1 MYSSD
6 HIVRIR
12 NLVDR
17 YALPYF
23 DGFASLNV
31 RQLHQ
36 MYNGI
41 GPAKFGDAVRGLSTD
56 LFTVFEPAALVHD
69 AACTPKRYGGD
80 NDGTYAGFVCANK
93 HFATACNT
101 IANESRLYFGWFRPQ
116 QRDLRRFVG
125 RQLARAVTGDIAWD
139 AYRDAYTASTFGAAA

>member
-1 MYSSD
+1 MYSAA

-31 RQLHQ
+31 RQLQQ

-41 GPAKFGDAVRGLSTD
+41 GPDKFGDALLDLSTD
-56 LFTVFEPAALVHD
+56 LFTIFEPAALIHD
-69 AACTPKRYGGD
+69 AAYTPKRRGGD
-80 NDGTYAGFVCANK
+80 NDGTYAGFVCAND

-101 IANESRLYFGWFRPQ
+101 IAEESRLYLGWFRPA

-125 RQLARAVTGDIAWD
+125 RQLSRAVTTDTAWESYQA
-139 AYRDAYTASTFGAAA
+139 AYRASPYTAV

>member
-1 MYSSD
+1 MYSES

-17 YALPYF
+17 YALTYF

-31 RQLHQ
+31 KQLQQ

-69 AACTPKRYGGD
+69 AAWTPRRRGGA
-80 NDGTYAGFVCANK
+80 NDGTYAGFMCANN
-93 HFATACNT
+93 HFAAACNT
-101 IANESRLYFGWFRPQ
+101 IANESRLYFGWFRPA

-125 RQLARAVTGDIAWD
+125 RQLERAVTTDIAWD
-139 AYRDAYTASTFGAAA
+139 AYREAAKA

>member
-1 MYSSD
+1 MYSTA

-56 LFTVFEPAALVHD
+56 LFTVFEPAALIHD

-93 HFATACNT
+93 HFDAACRT
-101 IANESRLYFGWFRPQ
+101 IAEESKLYLGWFRPQ

-125 RQLARAVTGDIAWD
+125 RQLARAVTTDIAWD
-139 AYRDAYTASTFGAAA
+139 AYREAAKA

>member
-1 MYSSD
+1 MYSES

-31 RQLHQ
+31 RQLRQ

-41 GPAKFGDAVRGLSTD
+41 GPDKFGDALLDLSTD
-56 LFTVFEPAALVHD
+56 LFTVFEPAALIHD
-69 AACTPKRYGGD
+69 AAYTPKHRGGD

-93 HFATACNT
+93 HFASACHV
-101 IANESRLYFGWFRPQ
+101 IAEESRLYFGWLRPA

-125 RQLARAVTGDIAWD
+125 RQLARAVTGDTAWESYQ
-139 AYRDAYTASTFGAAA
+139 ATFRRGNLNAV

>member
-1 MYSSD
+1 MYSAA
-6 HIVRIR
+6 HIVRLR

-31 RQLHQ
+31 RQLQQ

-41 GPAKFGDAVRGLSTD
+41 GPEKFGDALLDLSTD
-56 LFTVFEPAALVHD
+56 IFWVFEPAALVHD

-93 HFATACNT
+93 HFAAGCRV
-101 IANESRLYFGWFRPQ
+101 IAEESRLYLGWFRPA

>member
-1 MYSSD
+1 MYSTD

-31 RQLHQ
+31 RQLQQ

-41 GPAKFGDAVRGLSTD
+41 GPDKFGDALLDLSTD
-56 LFTVFEPAALVHD
+56 LFTIFEPAALIHD
-69 AACTPKRYGGD
+69 AAYTPKRRGGD
-80 NDGTYAGFVCANK
+80 NDGTYAGFVCANN
-93 HFATACNT
+93 HFAAACAT
-101 IANESRLYFGWFRPQ
+101 IAEESRLYFGWFRPQ

-139 AYRDAYTASTFGAAA
+139 AYREAAKA

>member
-1 MYSSD
+1 MHNIE

-17 YALPYF
+17 YALTYF

-31 RQLHQ
+31 RQLQ
-36 MYNGI
+36 RMYNGI
-41 GPAKFGDAVRGLSTD
+41 GPDKFGDALRDLSTD
-56 LFTVFEPAALVHD
+56 LFAVFEPAALIHD
-69 AACTPKRYGGD
+69 AAWTPKRYGGD

-93 HFATACNT
+93 HFAAACNT
-101 IANESRLYFGWFRPQ
+101 IAEESRLYFGWFRPQ

-139 AYRDAYTASTFGAAA
+139 AYREAAKA